1 VREYLLVFVVAAAV
15 TFLATPVARA
25 VALRI
30 GAVAGVRDRDVH
42 ARPTARLGGLAML
55 AGLYAG
61 LGVADRLPFLSQ
73 VSRDWSEPRAVLVAA
88 TLICLLGVA
97 DDKWELDSLTKL
109 AGQMVAA
116 AVMVQLGVQFS
127 FAINWNSETTL
138 SLGPETAVPISIL
151 AVVVLIN
158 AINFIDGLDGLA
170 AGVTAIA
177 AGATFY
183 YAYRLAVVDGFSRAA
198 PAALL
203 AAVTAGVCVGF
214 LPHNFNPAR
223 LFMGDSGSMLIGL
236 LSASSMISVTGQVAY
251 GGYAGPSR
259 SLPSLIPLAIPLA
272 VLAVPFLDLG
282 LAVIR
287 RTRAGRSP
295 FAPDKMH
302 LHHRMLEIGKSQI
315 RAVLFMYFWAA
326 LVGFGGVAASFSS
339 APLPILLATLGLGLL
354 GLVALLLLGQRA
366 ARRGGA
372 GAAPASTSTSA

>member
-1 VREYLLVFVVAAAV
+1 MREYLLVFVVAAAV
-15 TFLATPVARA
+15 TFLTTPVARA
-25 VALRI
+25 LALRI
-30 GAVAGVRDRDVH
+30 GAVAGVRARDVH
-42 ARPTARLGGLAML
+42 ATPTARLGGVAML

-61 LGVADRLPFLSQ
+61 LAVADRLPLLSQ

-88 TLICLLGVA
+88 TMICLLGVA

-116 AVMVQLGVQFS
+116 AVMVQFGVQFT
-127 FAINWNSETTL
+127 FAINWNSQTTL
-138 SLGPETAVPISIL
+138 SLGPETAVPISIF

-183 YAYRLAVVDGFSRAA
+183 FAYHLAVVDGFYRAS

-236 LSASSMISVTGQVAY
+236 LSAASMISVTGQVAY
-251 GGYAGPSR
+251 GGYAGPSQ

-272 VLAVPFLDLG
+272 VLGVPFLDLG
-282 LAVIR
+282 LAVVR

-295 FAPDKMH
+295 FSPDKQH

-326 LVGFGGVAASFSS
+326 LVGFGGVAASFSP
-339 APLPILLATLGLGLL
+339 APLPILLAILGFGLL
-354 GLVALLLLGQRA
+354 GLVVLLLLGQRT
-366 ARRGGA
+366 ARRAA
-372 GAAPASTSTSA
+372 GTSASP

>member
-30 GAVAGVRDRDVH
+30 GAVARVRDRDVH
-42 ARPTARLGGLAML
+42 AIPTARLGGVAML
-55 AGLYAG
+55 AGVYAG
-61 LGVADRLPFLSQ
+61 LAVADRLPFLSS
-73 VSRDWSEPRAVLVAA
+73 VSKDWSEPRAVLIAA

-109 AGQMVAA
+109 AGQVAA
-116 AVMVQLGVQFS
+116 AGIMVVLGVQWS
-127 FAINWNSETTL
+127 FAINRDSETTL
-138 SLGPETAVPISIL
+138 SLGPETAVPLSIL
-151 AVVVLIN
+151 AAVLLIN
-158 AINFIDGLDGLA
+158 AMNFIDGLDGLA
-170 AGVTAIA
+170 AGVAAIA

-183 YAYRLAVVDGFSRAA
+183 FAYSLAVLNGFYRAS

-203 AAVTAGVCVGF
+203 AAVTAGVCIGF

-236 LSASSMISVTGQVAY
+236 LSAASMISVTGQVAY

-272 VLAVPFLDLG
+272 VLSVPFLDLG
-282 LAVIR
+282 LAVVR

-302 LHHRMLEIGKSQI
+302 LHHRMLEIGHSHV

-326 LVGFGGVAASFSS
+326 LVGFGGVAASFSA
-339 APLPILLATLGLGLL
+339 APLPILAATLGVGLL
-354 GLVALLLLGQRA
+354 GLVVLLLLGQRT
-366 ARRGGA
+366 ARR
-372 GAAPASTSTSA
+372 AAP

>member
-1 VREYLLVFVVAAAV
+1 VREYLLVFVVSAAV
-15 TFLATPVARA
+15 TFLATPLARVFA
-25 VALRI
+25 MRI

-42 ARPTARLGGLAML
+42 AIPTPRLGGLAML

-61 LGVADRLPFLSQ
+61 LEVADRLPFLSV
-73 VSRDWSEPRAVLVAA
+73 VSQDWSETRAVLVAG

-97 DDKWELDSLTKL
+97 DDRWELDSLTKL
-109 AGQMVAA
+109 AGQVAA
-116 AVMVQLGVQFS
+116 AGIMVLLGVQWS
-127 FAINWNSETTL
+127 FAIDRNSETTL
-138 SLGPETAVPISIL
+138 SFGPETAVPLSIL
-151 AVVVLIN
+151 VTVVLIN
-158 AINFIDGLDGLA
+158 AMNFIDGLDGLA
-170 AGVTAIA
+170 AGVAAIA
-177 AGATFY
+177 SLATFY
-183 YAYRLAVVDGFSRAA
+183 FAYEIAVIDGFYRAS

-236 LSASSMISVTGQVAY
+236 LSAASMISVTGQVAY

-259 SLPSLIPLAIPLA
+259 SYPSLIPLAIPVA

-295 FAPDKMH
+295 FAADKMH
-302 LHHRMLEIGKSQI
+302 LHHRMLEIGNSHV

-326 LVGFGGVAASFSS
+326 LVGFGGVAASFSAS
-339 APLPILLATLGLGLL
+339 PLPILVATVGVGLA
-354 GLVALLLLGQRA
+354 ALLALLVRTQKSARA
-366 ARRGGA
+366 
-372 GAAPASTSTSA
+372 